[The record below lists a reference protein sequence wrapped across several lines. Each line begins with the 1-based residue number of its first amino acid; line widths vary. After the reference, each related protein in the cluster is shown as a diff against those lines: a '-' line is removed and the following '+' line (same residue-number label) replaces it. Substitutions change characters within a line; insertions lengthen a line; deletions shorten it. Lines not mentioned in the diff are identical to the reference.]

1 MLTISV
7 GIPFCRLEEHETII
21 VALFLPIF
29 SHRECRG
36 LWNLIGS
43 ELAVGS
49 PISLEIEHNREWE
62 GIRTSLLGGDIQK
75 VSEETSRSSGD
86 IL

>member
-1 MLTISV
+1 MFTVTVSMSFW
-7 GIPFCRLEEHETII
+7 GLEEHEPII

-43 ELAVGS
+43 ELAVGT
-49 PISLEIEHNREWE
+49 PISLEIDHNREWE

-75 VSEETSRSSGD
+75 VVEEPSRRSGD